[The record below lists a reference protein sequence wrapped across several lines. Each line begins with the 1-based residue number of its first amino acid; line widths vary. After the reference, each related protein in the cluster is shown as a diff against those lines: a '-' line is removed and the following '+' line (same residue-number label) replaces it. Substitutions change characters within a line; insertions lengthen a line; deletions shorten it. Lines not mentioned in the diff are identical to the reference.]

1 MQSIEAII
9 MHCSATREGRP
20 FTAKDIDSW
29 HRARGFSKIGYHYVV
44 DLDGTI
50 EKGREEHEDGAH
62 CTQER
67 MNHRS
72 IGICYIGGLDENG
85 MPKDT
90 RTEAQKASLRRLVEN
105 IRQRY
110 GWNVEVFGHRDFA
123 AKACPCF
130 DARHEYGI
138 DQGKSKR

>member
-1 MQSIEAII
+1 

-105 IRQRY
+105 IRQRH

-123 AKACPCF
+123 VKACPCF
-130 DARHEYGI
+130 DARREYGI

>member
-9 MHCSATREGRP
+9 MHCSATREGRT

-72 IGICYIGGLDENG
+72 IGICYIGGLDEKG
-85 MPKDT
+85 IPKDT
-90 RTEAQKASLRRLVEN
+90 RTEAQKASLRRLVEE
-105 IRQRY
+105 IRKRH
-110 GWNVEVFGHRDFA
+110 GWKVEVFGHKDFA

-130 DARHEYGI
+130 DARREYRI